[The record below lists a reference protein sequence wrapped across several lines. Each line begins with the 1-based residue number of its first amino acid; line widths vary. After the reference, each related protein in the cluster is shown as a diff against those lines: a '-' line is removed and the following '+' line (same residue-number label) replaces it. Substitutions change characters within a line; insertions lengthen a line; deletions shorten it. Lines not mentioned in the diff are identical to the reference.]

1 MFFSHR
7 VPVQLRRV
15 ALLVSPTS
23 CGDQGMCLLQHLGLS
38 LPALGTRSK
47 EAGRGLQASRRAGV
61 WQGVGW
67 GGAAGSACREQR
79 ELREGSRTVAGV
91 LASGQSLGL
100 TGTSDVCS
108 PKCLQGSPQ
117 EQGSPSLPLC
127 PQAQCECPMNN
138 CWCNKQTNDKN
149 PDHRFVDQVT
159 IKLVIKLFMK
169 SSYAYSDCE
178 SVLVECVP

>member
-1 MFFSHR
+1 M
-7 VPVQLRRV
+7 
-15 ALLVSPTS
+15 
-23 CGDQGMCLLQHLGLS
+23 
-38 LPALGTRSK
+38 
-47 EAGRGLQASRRAGV
+47 AGGGA
-61 WQGVGW
+61 GW
-67 GGAAGSACREQR
+67 GVAAGSACREQR

-91 LASGQSLGL
+91 LASGQLLGL
-100 TGTSDVCS
+100 TGTSDICS

-138 CWCNKQTNDKN
+138 CRCNKQTNDKN

>member
-1 MFFSHR
+1 
-7 VPVQLRRV
+7 
-15 ALLVSPTS
+15 
-23 CGDQGMCLLQHLGLS
+23 MCLLQHLGLS
-38 LPALGTRSK
+38 LPALGTGYK
-47 EAGRGLQASRRAGV
+47 EAGRSLQALRHAGV
-61 WQGVGW
+61 WQGVGR
-67 GGAAGSACREQR
+67 GGGWRQGQLAESRR

-91 LASGQSLGL
+91 LASGQLLGL
-100 TGTSDVCS
+100 TGTSDICS

-138 CWCNKQTNDKN
+138 CRCNKQTNDKN